1 MKMEKENKIIGFLK
15 EFFSPTKGKIILTVI
30 LMIMFFYFL
39 LTGITQVIVIFY
51 LPLIISGPLS
61 IYTSGGFDTVITP
74 TIFSIIAALLI
85 YALQTYVISCLLI
98 LIYNKM
104 RGLYYRINVENK

>member
-1 MKMEKENKIIGFLK
+1 MQKRKSKINKFLK
-15 EFFSPTKGKIILTVI
+15 EFFSPKKGKIILTVI

-39 LTGITQVIVIFY
+39 LTGIEQVVVLFY
-51 LPLIISGPLS
+51 LPLIISGPLN

-74 TIFSIIAALLI
+74 TIFSVIAALLI

-98 LIYNKM
+98 LIYNKI
-104 RGLYYRINVENK
+104 RGLYKKNVQNK